1 MEAPTSPL
9 PSITT
14 TAMEVMAEG
23 CKRKAPTSGADEHG
37 VHRTKKAKGKSRSGK
52 GPEKIVDD
60 DLAKIEGFFRD

>member
-1 MEAPTSPL
+1 
-9 PSITT
+9 
-14 TAMEVMAEG
+14 MEVMAEG

-60 DLAKIEGFFRD
+60 DLAKIEGFFRDW